1 MNALPSVRN
10 NKICET
16 GREWYGLRR
25 AAREWN
31 AERGSLAR
39 HRQTQMTYVLD
50 RTARCTHGWSIS
62 TPTCLRITRPGTAC
76 RQLNAVHAPTG
87 IADATARH
95 RFTVARGALRTVV
108 AAYAR
113 TAPAA
118 LRLAVTRRGKPYLV
132 DGPVEFSLTTCCRSR
147 SDCRGARCRGRRCR
161 AAAGRR
167 MDPLRLARRVLHPAT
182 VTRCSKQLPADRLEV
197 AFLDA
202 WTQREAHA
210 KALGGGLFHTPDT
223 LPYVAGM
230 TVAIVRHVTDQGGR
244 QRRGAWRASHR
255 TRWRLVQPSS
265 SRGVRVGCSTC
276 STQTHS
282 WNCEVVT

>member
-1 MNALPSVRN
+1 
-10 NKICET
+10 
-16 GREWYGLRR
+16 
-25 AAREWN
+25 
-31 AERGSLAR
+31 
-39 HRQTQMTYVLD
+39 MTYVLED
-50 RTARCTHGWSIS
+50 G
-62 TPTCLRITRPGTAC
+62 
-76 RQLNAVHAPTG
+76 AVHAWVVHLDADLPPDHPARDCLSAAEWVRAGG

-132 DGPVEFSLTTCCRSR
+132 DGPVEFSLTH
-147 SDCRGARCRGRRCR
+147 
-161 AAAGRR
+161 AAGVAVIAVAHAAVGVDVERLGRR

-182 VTRCSKQLPADRLEV
+182 VTLLEGLPADRLEV

-223 LPYVAGM
+223 LPYVADDDGGD
-230 TVAIVRHVTDQGGR
+230 AVRHVTDRGGAPWSVAR
-244 QRRGAWRASHR
+244 FTPAVATRAAVVIEGRARLLRVLDWDSLLELRGG
-255 TRWRLVQPSS
+255 T
-265 SRGVRVGCSTC
+265 
-276 STQTHS
+276 
-282 WNCEVVT
+282 